1 MSALRV
7 FLREHGRGHIVAL
20 LIFSVISNL
29 LILGPS
35 FHMLQMYD
43 RVLSSGSVSTLL
55 YVTLITLFCLVIYGV
70 SETVR
75 SRIANR
81 LAAKYAVAVSR
92 KMFAR
97 FALMPN
103 ASGSAGK
110 YLRDYSTARSFLSSK
125 VFVHLFDLPFVPLFV
140 LLLYFV
146 HPTIGLL
153 TAAALLLMVG
163 IGYLNYSMTEVS
175 RKESS
180 AADGDAMGF
189 AQVALGNGRE
199 VRSLGMLPALIS
211 RWGSKTATSLVSSEQ
226 ANTTSNNFYSIG
238 RVLRQAIQVIIMAW
252 GTWLVLNKDMSGGM
266 IFLASMISGK
276 ALGPFEQAIGGW
288 ENISKSLAALASM
301 EELVGPDKTLKP
313 RPSLPEP
320 TGNLRAEGLFLTSD
334 GTQQAPKIINGV
346 SVQLVPGKIL
356 AIAGAAGSGKSTLLA
371 LLAGAVQPTQGVLA
385 LDNAAQELWPV
396 EQWGR
401 AIGYLA
407 DQANMFPGTV
417 AENIARY
424 RATDDLEPVYAAARK
439 AGIHD
444 QILKFPMGY
453 QTPLVGSFFTASAG
467 QRQAIG
473 LARAFYGNP
482 KVLILDN
489 PTAFLDQAAE
499 DALIQTLIQERAQG
513 KAIVVATRR
522 KSILT
527 IADGAMLMRNGRGEF
542 LDLGTPQ
549 AAAAQPAPQVA
560 QQAIHQATPMQDMI
574 DVLPLPTGHSNTL
587 IVQ

>member
-7 FLREHGRGHIVAL
+7 FLRDHGRGHVLAL

-43 RVLSSGSVSTLL
+43 RVLSSGSTSTLI
-55 YVTLITLFCLVIYGV
+55 YVTLITLFCLIIYGV
-70 SETVR
+70 AEVIR
-75 SRIANR
+75 SRIATR
-81 LAAKYAVAVSR
+81 LAAKYAVTVSR

-103 ASGSAGK
+103 AAGSAGK
-110 YLRDYSTARSFLSSK
+110 SLRDYSTARSFLGSK
-125 VFVHLFDLPFVPLFV
+125 VFVHLFDLPFVPLFIF
-140 LLLYFV
+140 LLYFV

-153 TAAALLLMVG
+153 TALALALMVF
-163 IGYLNYSMTEVS
+163 IGYLNYSMTEAS
-175 RKESS
+175 RKESG
-180 AADGDAMGF
+180 ATDGDAMGF
-189 AQVALGNGRE
+189 AQAALANGRE
-199 VRSLGMLPALIS
+199 VRSLGMLPAMIS
-211 RWGSKTATSLVSSEQ
+211 RWGAKTATSLVSGEQ
-226 ANTTSNNFYSIG
+226 ANGTSSTFYSIG

-252 GTWLVLNKDMSGGM
+252 GSWLVLNKDMSGGM

-301 EELVGPDKTLKP
+301 EELTGPDKTLKP
-313 RPSLPEP
+313 RPALPEP
-320 TGNLRAEGLFLTSD
+320 TGNLRAEGLLLTSD
-334 GTQQAPKIINGV
+334 GTPQAPKIINGV

-356 AIAGAAGSGKSTLLA
+356 AIAGAAGSGKSSLLS
-371 LLAGAVQPTQGVLA
+371 LLSGAVVPTQGMLA
-385 LDNAAQELWPV
+385 LDNAPQETWPV

-401 AIGYLA
+401 AIGYLS

-417 AENIARY
+417 AENIARF
-424 RATDDLEPVYAAARK
+424 RTTEDLEPVYEAARK

-444 QILKFPMGY
+444 QILRFPMGY

-473 LARAFYGNP
+473 LARAFFGSP

-499 DALIQTLIQERAQG
+499 DALIMTLIKEREQG
-513 KAIVVATRR
+513 AAIVIATRR
-522 KSILT
+522 KSILS

-542 LDLGTPQ
+542 LDLGGSQ
-549 AAAAQPAPQVA
+549 APAQAVEIVPEL
-560 QQAIHQATPMQDMI
+560 
-574 DVLPLPTGHSNTL
+574 LPLPTHATTFQNA
-587 IVQ
+587 Q